1 MLIIHPEKKN
11 PDLEELLKK
20 EAVKRIYPKETI
32 LCSPGDMLNSISYI
46 AQGRIK
52 CYAINQ
58 QGTEKTIHVY
68 NSGWFMREGIFLMD
82 TPFIAN
88 RFLETEATSV
98 LYNIDSSCY
107 ERLKKYDVFQS
118 AILLSCS
125 SKVEFLRQEIES
137 MMFDSGKDRLLKF
150 LKSMSNTDDI
160 KDSKWA
166 TVKMSYTQQQLAGI
180 IGVNRVTI
188 SRFISELCRS
198 GDIRVVNRKYQVRID

>member
-1 MLIIHPEKKN
+1 
-11 PDLEELLKK
+11 
-20 EAVKRIYPKETI
+20 
-32 LCSPGDMLNSISYI
+32 
-46 AQGRIK
+46 
-52 CYAINQ
+52 
-58 QGTEKTIHVY
+58 
-68 NSGWFMREGIFLMD
+68 MD